1 MQCELRRSLVDAGIT
16 LVRTGLN
23 QGTAGNISVR
33 CDDAMMIT
41 PSGIPAEMVAP
52 EMMATMALDGD
63 GEWAG
68 PKKPSSEWRFHR
80 DILRARNDV
89 GAVVHTHSCYATV
102 LATQHRSIP
111 ALHYMIAAFGG
122 SEIRCT
128 PYAPY
133 GTQALSDLI
142 VSHLGARHG
151 VLLGNHGMVTTGR
164 DLASA
169 LWRAGELEALA
180 KTYLLASATGSPVIL
195 SDGEIADTI
204 ERFANYG
211 LSAQR

>member
-80 DILRARNDV
+80 DILRARDDV